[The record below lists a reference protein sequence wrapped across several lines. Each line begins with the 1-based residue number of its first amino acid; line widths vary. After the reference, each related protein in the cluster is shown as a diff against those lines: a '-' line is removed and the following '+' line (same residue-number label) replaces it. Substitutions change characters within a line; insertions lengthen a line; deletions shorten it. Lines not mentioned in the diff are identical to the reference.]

1 MLRSDLC
8 DYSDAS
14 IVVKWDVTLT
24 KATNENFIDVRN
36 RFLAF
41 ENNAPF
47 TDCILKVNGV
57 LINNAEHLDV
67 AMLV

>member
-24 KATNENFIDVRN
+24 KATNENLIDVRN